1 MSRPG
6 APIRPE
12 PAVIEQV
19 RASCAAVS
27 GRPERLAEVFYEQLF
42 EMAPAARGMF
52 PPDMSGQMQKMTDA
66 LLATIAGLGRTDT
79 TELELMLRRLGAA
92 HRLHHGVEA
101 DHYLYIGHALTRAV
115 REVSGAD
122 WSGSLS
128 SSWIA
133 VYQWLAGHMLVGAAE
148 AGTSGSSRDMPAPPV
163 QAVSA

>member
-6 APIRPE
+6 APTRPQ

-19 RASCAAVS
+19 QASCAAVS
-27 GRPERLAEVFYEQLF
+27 DRPVRLAEVFYEQLF

-66 LLATIAGLGRTDT
+66 LLAAIAGLGRPDT

-92 HRLHHGVEA
+92 HCLRYGVHA

-115 REVSGAD
+115 REVAGAD

-133 VYQWLAGHMLVGAAE
+133 VYQWVAGQMLAGAADAGTFGAYHDTSAE
-148 AGTSGSSRDMPAPPV
+148 AL
-163 QAVSA
+163 SA